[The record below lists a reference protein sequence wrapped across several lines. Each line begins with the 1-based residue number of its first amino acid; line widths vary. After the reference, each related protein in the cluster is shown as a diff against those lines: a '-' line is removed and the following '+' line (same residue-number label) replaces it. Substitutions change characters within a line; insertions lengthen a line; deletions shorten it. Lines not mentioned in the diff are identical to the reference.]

1 MKNFITDLLNID
13 ADHDAET
20 NQLVIGRS
28 SNIVAEKIIYFENWY
43 LKALDRMNDTD
54 KKIMDRLEQDKEAD
68 VSLLAHNLE
77 VNIKVFGFYKNLFNT
92 FIEEVWT
99 PIKQTPYTP
108 QERKDIL
115 NNWDS
120 IKAEKGKTVSPDQL
134 KKLRAN
140 MKKSMAS

>member
-77 VNIKVFGFYKNLFNT
+77 VNIKVFGFYKNLFNS
-92 FIEEVWT
+92 W
-99 PIKQTPYTP
+99 
-108 QERKDIL
+108 
-115 NNWDS
+115 
-120 IKAEKGKTVSPDQL
+120 
-134 KKLRAN
+134 
-140 MKKSMAS
+140 